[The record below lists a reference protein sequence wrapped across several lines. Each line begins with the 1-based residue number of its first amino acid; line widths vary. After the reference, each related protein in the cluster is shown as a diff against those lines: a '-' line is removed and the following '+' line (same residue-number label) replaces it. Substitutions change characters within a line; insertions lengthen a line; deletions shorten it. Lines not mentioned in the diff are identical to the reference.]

1 MLWEDLRYVLEL
13 ATSRSLPE
21 ASERLGVSRSTITRR
36 LRDLQN
42 EAGVTIFT
50 RDRHRYRLTEAGLAL
65 IDDLHAVNAKIRR
78 LEHKLQSGR
87 RGSQGRLRIGFS
99 NPVLTVPLMRLLAVF
114 RERCPNVALRIHA
127 DALSLRADSEVLD
140 LLVEHRAAGSCQRKS
155 EQLFDFSWA
164 LYDTPHRASEDAEE
178 RSWIRWS
185 QEHFPVQRAWLD
197 EQIPQCSNT
206 IDVDSLEACFLSA
219 LSGLGRT
226 LLPCF
231 VGDNDRALRRVGGV
245 VSGLDTSVHLKLLID
260 PETSEAVRTFLE
272 FINMASFRRGRLL
285 EACIRRDA

>member
-87 RGSQGRLRIGFS
+87 KGSRGRLRIGFS
-99 NPVLTVPLMRLLAVF
+99 NPVLTVPLMRLLTVF

-127 DALSLRADSEVLD
+127 DASSLRADPEVLD
-140 LLVEHRAAGSCQRKS
+140 LLVEHRAAGSCERKS
-155 EQLFDFSWA
+155 EQLFDFSWHSTTRRIGRA
-164 LYDTPHRASEDAEE
+164 RTRKDEVGSDGCKTPSRARGDGSTSRFPRART
-178 RSWIRWS
+178 RSMSILSRPAFYPRCRVS
-185 QEHFPVQRAWLD
+185 DGR
-197 EQIPQCSNT
+197 
-206 IDVDSLEACFLSA
+206 CFHAS
-219 LSGLGRT
+219 SGKMTGR
-226 LLPCF
+226 CD
-231 VGDNDRALRRVGGV
+231 GWAM
-245 VSGLDTSVHLKLLID
+245 S
-260 PETSEAVRTFLE
+260 
-272 FINMASFRRGRLL
+272 
-285 EACIRRDA
+285 